1 MSLRKVALVTQCHWV
16 GFGHPMSHHA
26 MALVTQWHC
35 TMGFGHPVS
44 LGWLWSPNV
53 TALSGCAQAV
63 SQQGCPWSNSRSTEQ
78 LWSPNVTARNGPA
91 HPMALRKVAL
101 VTQWHCVRWLCSR
114 SAAQCAVPAVSQRGR
129 SRSGS
134 GSTEQLRPPAVTA
147 RSGFGRPTPHLA
159 VTARGGS
166 VSPRGP
172 FAAPLTA
179 VPTRGFP
186 ARSPL
191 SPRGAALPAL

>member
-1 MSLRKVALVTQCHWV
+1 MSLRKVAL
-16 GFGHPMSHHA
+16 
-26 MALVTQWHC
+26 L
-35 TMGFGHPVS
+35 
-44 LGWLWSPNV
+44 
-53 TALSGCAQAV
+53 
-63 SQQGCPWSNSRSTEQ
+63 
-78 LWSPNVTARNGPA
+78 
-91 HPMALRKVAL
+91 
-101 VTQWHCVRWLCSR
+101 TQWHCVRWLCSR

-179 VPTRGFP
+179 VPTRLLHVAHACAPTAPPHTPTHECKRSLPAPACQQPVGIGVPHCCAVPPEPPIPKPRSHLLHSVFPPIKYSGFG
-186 ARSPL
+186 
-191 SPRGAALPAL
+191 GAAAASASPWGWHGRGGGGGAVPILCHHSSKKWGH